1 MKCRHK
7 ATVGRSYTVLYH
19 NLSTRSRENM
29 ATEINKKTNRN
40 QISSFSSIFC
50 DIKTMLDDF
59 RQGLPDYIE
68 KIISKKLD
76 EQDALSLHTNPI
88 NIDEDSAS
96 NRVNN
101 NEDTDTPVPNNRDKS
116 SHNTDVDQGSAI
128 GGVPQKD
135 RDSSIGELSRNR
147 KRHGSKDDNEPPLKM
162 SREILR
168 QVDNDLGI
176 YNRLR
181 TWLSITLSWKNWPCI
196 LLSHQQIILNCK
208 NNERKSNPSNLTAI
222 KPPKLDPEIE
232 SCHQFQNNTS
242 FVMSNEK
249 SLYTCQNFIVKATT
263 IMSDISNSV
272 LLASDNDTSGGPINH
287 VNIVKACMNR
297 IILLGHLSA

>member
-1 MKCRHK
+1 
-7 ATVGRSYTVLYH
+7 
-19 NLSTRSRENM
+19 
-29 ATEINKKTNRN
+29 
-40 QISSFSSIFC
+40 
-50 DIKTMLDDF
+50 MLDDF

-76 EQDALSLHTNPI
+76 EQDTLSLHTNPI

-128 GGVPQKD
+128 GGSLKKD

-147 KRHGSKDDNEPPLKM
+147 KRHGSKDDNEPRLKM
-162 SREILR
+162 SREILH

-181 TWLSITLSWKNWPCI
+181 TLLSITLS
-196 LLSHQQIILNCK
+196 
-208 NNERKSNPSNLTAI
+208 
-222 KPPKLDPEIE
+222 
-232 SCHQFQNNTS
+232 
-242 FVMSNEK
+242 
-249 SLYTCQNFIVKATT
+249 
-263 IMSDISNSV
+263 
-272 LLASDNDTSGGPINH
+272 
-287 VNIVKACMNR
+287 
-297 IILLGHLSA
+297 